1 MSYKYKDKEI
11 LTPMTPFFEK
21 AAKELDEWFCSILC
35 GWSDSRLLKF
45 NHNI

>member
-21 AAKELDEWFCSILC
+21 AAKELESNSKQKKPDY
-35 GWSDSRLLKF
+35 
-45 NHNI
+45 